1 MVTEGD
7 VRRVAL
13 ALPQTKE
20 QTSYGTPGFRV
31 QDRLFARIRE
41 EGDLAVWLPDEAQ
54 KHELIASAP
63 EVYFTTAHYD
73 GYAIALVRLDAIDL
87 DELTEVITEAWR
99 ARAPRRLLAELDH

>member
-1 MVTEGD
+1 MVTEED

-13 ALPQTKE
+13 ALPQTRE

-31 QDRLFARIRE
+31 PDRLFARIRE
-41 EGDLAVWLPDEAQ
+41 EGDLAVWLPDESH

-63 EVYFTTAHYD
+63 EVYFTTSHYD
-73 GYAIALVRLDAIDL
+73 GYAVALVRLDAIKL